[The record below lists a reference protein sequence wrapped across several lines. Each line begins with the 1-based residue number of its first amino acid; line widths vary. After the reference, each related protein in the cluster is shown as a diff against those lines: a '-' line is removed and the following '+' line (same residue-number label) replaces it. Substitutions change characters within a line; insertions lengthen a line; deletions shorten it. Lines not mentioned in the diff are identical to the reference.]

1 MKYPK
6 RIYWITTLIT
16 VGWMLSGSIGALS
29 NAPFMVEAMQTL
41 GYPGYF
47 HYPLGIAKLVGVIL
61 LLAPVPP
68 LYRLWAYAGVVFEL
82 LAATISYAWSGMLLP
97 DSLFP
102 LGFLTIVLVSLI
114 SWLKKENIDR
124 LLLNNGN
131 HHRRPSVR
139 QK

>member
-1 MKYPK
+1 MQDSK
-6 RIYWITTLIT
+6 RIYWITTFIT

-29 NAPFMVEAMQTL
+29 SAPFMLEAIQTL
-41 GYPGYF
+41 GYPEYF

-114 SWLKKENIDR
+114 TWLKKENIHR
-124 LLLNNGN
+124 LLLKNSS
-131 HHRRPSVR
+131 HHRRSSIR
-139 QK
+139 QT